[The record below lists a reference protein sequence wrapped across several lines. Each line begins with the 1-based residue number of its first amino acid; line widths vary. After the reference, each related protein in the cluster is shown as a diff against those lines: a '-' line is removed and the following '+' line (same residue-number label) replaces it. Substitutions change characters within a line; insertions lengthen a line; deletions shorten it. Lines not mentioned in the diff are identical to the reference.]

1 MLKPVPDNLCPQ
13 EQPSPLPGNRI
24 ETEEEDEEPFV
35 FVVRGPV
42 PGVAATTSP
51 PQAGITAP
59 TVNDSPPSA
68 MHSVALAGQEPESGG
83 HRRTTRVTAGRHPN
97 PHRLPATLG
106 GAATS
111 RVGGAPRG
119 KRAKTKAPTVVDALS
134 TEEMNKDQL
143 EEHIVPLREELDRE
157 REEKSFFQLE
167 RDRIQS
173 LWETSLRDLDQVETE
188 LNQSRREREEAEE
201 RHRMELNQQEKRIQ
215 QEVQQVQEEA
225 SRRSSELKQ
234 EQQRLLM
241 VTEQHYSS
249 LRRRL
254 EQEQK
259 ELTDQQQE
267 LREELSRVHKKLT
280 TSQKENL
287 RLKEKLEE
295 AQMEVPELRRRLEL
309 KEEDKR
315 KEKVIGQKQ
324 KVVEQQLR
332 ALKTEKTLLQQA
344 FRQVQRERDQL
355 KDSHLELELQLQR
368 RNGLK
373 EALLTHKL
381 RELQTSLNRV

>member
-1 MLKPVPDNLCPQ
+1 MNGEVSSESQNNL
-13 EQPSPLPGNRI
+13 RKKI
-24 ETEEEDEEPFV
+24 YKH
-35 FVVRGPV
+35 R
-42 PGVAATTSP
+42 
-51 PQAGITAP
+51 
-59 TVNDSPPSA
+59 DS
-68 MHSVALAGQEPESGG
+68 LA
-83 HRRTTRVTAGRHPN
+83 H
-97 PHRLPATLG
+97 
-106 GAATS
+106 
-111 RVGGAPRG
+111 
-119 KRAKTKAPTVVDALS
+119 KRAVEIS
-134 TEEMNKDQL
+134 EMREKDVLPNKL
-143 EEHIVPLREELDRE
+143 EEHIVRLREELDRE

-188 LNQSRREREEAEE
+188 LNQSRREREEAISMPP
-201 RHRMELNQQEKRIQ
+201 HGDQYMEQMFRSLSLSLTQQQEKRIQ

>member
-1 MLKPVPDNLCPQ
+1 MKKTRIDTFTHRHLVQTRCRPGPDPAQTWFC
-13 EQPSPLPGNRI
+13 
-24 ETEEEDEEPFV
+24 
-35 FVVRGPV
+35 GP
-42 PGVAATTSP
+42 
-51 PQAGITAP
+51 
-59 TVNDSPPSA
+59 
-68 MHSVALAGQEPESGG
+68 
-83 HRRTTRVTAGRHPN
+83 
-97 PHRLPATLG
+97 
-106 GAATS
+106 
-111 RVGGAPRG
+111 
-119 KRAKTKAPTVVDALS
+119 
-134 TEEMNKDQL
+134 QL
-143 EEHIVPLREELDRE
+143 EEHIVRLREELDRE

-188 LNQSRREREEAEE
+188 LNQSRREREEAISMPP
-201 RHRMELNQQEKRIQ
+201 HGDQYMEQMFRSLSLSLTQQQEKRIQ